1 MNHNHNQQIIKKILI
16 IKIIYYIIMAG
27 YIYEYLYNE
36 DMIHAREQLK
46 FYEDKL
52 KNINNLDINDCNK
65 SLRRRRINFI
75 IYCIKYTYG
84 I

>member
-1 MNHNHNQQIIKKILI
+1 
-16 IKIIYYIIMAG
+16 MAG

-52 KNINNLDINDCNK
+52 KNIDNLEINDCNK